1 MSVLFISLGLLLPHT
16 SRILPVSNSCIIPYT
31 LIMLRRMIV

>member
-1 MSVLFISLGLLLPHT
+1 MSVLFISLGLRITYTSLLP
-16 SRILPVSNSCIIPYT
+16 LPYT